1 MAGVAAAI
9 LGDGAAALV
18 IVQVFHTQWHFLPG
32 IMLLTV
38 ILSIL
43 AMIVLGF
50 VSTERA
56 LRQPAAPRLR
66 MENGR
71 LTGPCHLHSS

>member
-1 MAGVAAAI
+1 
-9 LGDGAAALV
+9 
-18 IVQVFHTQWHFLPG
+18 VFHTDWHFLPG

-38 ILSIL
+38 IVSIL
-43 AMIVLGF
+43 AMIALGF

-66 MENGR
+66 LEDG
-71 LTGPCHLHSS
+71 G